1 MGRDTHAALHGM
13 LGSTNHTLWAF
24 SGFPD
29 PVPSPTSTERV
40 THCPSLVHSTWGV
53 GTPEV

>member
-1 MGRDTHAALHGM
+1 MLPSSRLHTPHS
-13 LGSTNHTLWAF
+13 LGF

-29 PVPSPTSTERV
+29 PSPGPPHSTERV
-40 THCPSLVHSTWGV
+40 THCPSLIHSTWGV